1 MLNRRRLLGLI
12 LFCAMQSPATAL
24 TVIYDSGDTLP
35 IAPYLDVLHAPDE
48 TEEGIE
54 SSSPALGAADVA
66 QLLPIH
72 SPGLT
77 PGPVQR
83 KAVHRPFAAPLFLI
97 GCDRRSAQ
105 WLQLNRSRLLAM
117 GAVGLVVDVPDVE
130 ALTRLAEL
138 AGGLKLLPAS
148 GSDLA
153 RSLGLHH
160 YPVLITQ
167 DAIAQ

>member
-12 LFCAMQSPATAL
+12 LFSVLQGSATAL
-24 TVIYDSGDTLP
+24 TVIYDSGNTQP
-35 IAPYLDVLHAPDE
+35 IAPYLDVLNEPSE
-48 TEEGIE
+48 TEEGDE
-54 SSSPALGAADVA
+54 SSPLSLGAADVA

-83 KAVHRPFAAPLFLI
+83 KEIDRPFAAPLFLI

-105 WLQLNRSRLLAM
+105 WLQANRSRLLAM
-117 GAVGLVVDVPDVE
+117 GAVGLVVDVPDVQ
-130 ALTRLAEL
+130 ALTRLADL
-138 AGGLKLLPAS
+138 AGGLTLLPAS

-153 RSLGLHH
+153 QRLGLDH
-160 YPVLITQ
+160 YPVLITS
-167 DAIAQ
+167 DSIAQ